1 MPGHGKLPAM
11 AEKDDDGPSL
21 ELPSLGF
28 GRKRGRKDRDAP
40 DTTPEEGP
48 AEPPAEPAAAADP
61 PPPPAPEADDRPT
74 EPLSA
79 VTPPS
84 PQGKPLFADEA
95 PTTRVDRPLAPSAQP
110 AEHDEPPGP
119 AEPARAKP
127 RRPLALPSI
136 GLMPASVVTGL
147 LVGVLT
153 VGATWGGLRL
163 CEVVRGTSS
172 CGNPGM
178 LLLLVIVIAMVL
190 VGSMLLRAWGVPDP
204 GSTSFLGVGLLTV
217 LVLLFLVDLLFHW
230 WMIIVIPVVAMLTF
244 ALSHWVATAFV
255 EPDR

>member
-1 MPGHGKLPAM
+1 
-11 AEKDDDGPSL
+11 
-21 ELPSLGF
+21 
-28 GRKRGRKDRDAP
+28 
-40 DTTPEEGP
+40 
-48 AEPPAEPAAAADP
+48 
-61 PPPPAPEADDRPT
+61 
-74 EPLSA
+74 
-79 VTPPS
+79 
-84 PQGKPLFADEA
+84 
-95 PTTRVDRPLAPSAQP
+95 
-110 AEHDEPPGP
+110 
-119 AEPARAKP
+119 
-127 RRPLALPSI
+127 
-136 GLMPASVVTGL
+136 MPASVVTGL